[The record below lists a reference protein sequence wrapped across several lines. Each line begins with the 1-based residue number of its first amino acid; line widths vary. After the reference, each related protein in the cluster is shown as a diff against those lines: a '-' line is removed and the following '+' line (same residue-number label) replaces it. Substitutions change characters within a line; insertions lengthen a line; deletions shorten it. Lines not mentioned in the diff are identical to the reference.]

1 MTQEQFKE
9 ILESIE
15 PGLFEKF
22 KENSSFP
29 IEDLTEYDIDIHS
42 WINSSFF
49 FALSPEGYAFWL
61 KVDEKYQEK
70 LKELS
75 NENRV

>member
-22 KENSSFP
+22 KENSPFP
-29 IEDLTEYDIDIHS
+29 IEDLTEDDIDIHN
-42 WINSSFF
+42 WISSSFIF
-49 FALSPEGYAFWL
+49 GGSPEGYAFWH

-75 NENRV
+75 NEN